1 MSAPAAPATAGEHAA
16 QDGLRMENGEV
27 SGVTSG
33 VTSGAQDGLRN
44 DDQDDDQSDDQ
55 DRAGRAQ
62 LQRLFSPRHIA
73 VFGGNAA
80 AEAIRQCRKLGFAGD
95 LWPVHPTRAS
105 VEGIACYPNVAALPQ
120 APDASFVA
128 VPREAT
134 VDIVGQLAARGAGGV
149 VCYASGFAE
158 VGGAGVALQQQ
169 LVHKAGDMAL
179 LGPNCYGMLNYLDG
193 VALWPDQHGGQRVER
208 GVALIT
214 QSGNIGLNLTMQ
226 RRALPLAYL
235 ITVGNKAGNS
245 VESLVDALL
254 ADPRVSVIG
263 MHIEGLDDVAAF
275 SRVALK
281 ALRQGVPLVALK
293 AGSSALGAQ
302 TAMSHTSSLAG
313 PDALYDALFARCGV
327 ARVRD
332 PAGLI
337 ETCKFL
343 HVHGALG
350 GKRIISASCSGGE
363 ASLVADLAQPRG
375 LDMPPIPGPAHAR
388 LHAVLGDKVT
398 VANPLDYHTYIWGD
412 LAAQTECF
420 TGLMDCNFD
429 AHLLVLDYP
438 RLDRCSADSWGTTVD
453 AFVAAAH
460 AGDALGSIASSD
472 AVDGLVNGL
481 VGGVSGGSVGGAGGS
496 ARSKAATVVAS
507 LPEDLPEDYAQ
518 ALMAQGIA
526 PMHGLPDCLDAI
538 AHAAQVG
545 AAARSLAVLKQIPP
559 VQALQAGSPR
569 TLDEATAKRTLA
581 AFGLPVPKGQVVAAA
596 QVADAA
602 DYLGYPVVL
611 KAVSAQLAHKTEA
624 GAVHLNLA
632 NASQVHA
639 ALDKMA
645 HLSDQFLVEQ
655 MATNVVAEVIVG
667 VQRDAQF
674 GLSLTVGAGGVLVEL
689 LQDARTLLLP
699 VQRHE
704 VQAALESLRV
714 WPLLRG
720 FRGKPAGHVAALVD
734 AVMVVADYAQS
745 HADRLLE
752 LDVNPVLV
760 MPYGVLA
767 VDALIRCID
776 PVVDPIAE
784 GAPHV

>member
-1 MSAPAAPATAGEHAA
+1 ME
-16 QDGLRMENGEV
+16 QDG
-27 SGVTSG
+27 
-33 VTSGAQDGLRN
+33 
-44 DDQDDDQSDDQ
+44 
-55 DRAGRAQ
+55 AGRAQ

-73 VFGGNAA
+73 VFGGASA
-80 AEAIRQCRKLGFAGD
+80 AEAVRQCRKLGFAGQI
-95 LWPVHPTRAS
+95 WPVHPTRRE
-105 VEGIACYPNVAALPQ
+105 VEGLACYPDVASLPQ

-128 VPREAT
+128 VPRHAT

-149 VCYASGFAE
+149 ICYASGFAE
-158 VGGAGVALQQQ
+158 VGGEGVALQQQ

-235 ITVGNKAGNS
+235 ITVGNKAGS
-245 VESLVDALL
+245 RMESLVDALL

-343 HVHGALG
+343 HVHGPLG
-350 GKRIISASCSGGE
+350 GTRIISASCSGGE

-375 LDMPPIPGPAHAR
+375 LDMPAIPSAAQAR

-420 TGLMDCNFD
+420 SGLMDCCFD

-438 RLDRCSADSWGTTVD
+438 RLDRCSAESWGTTVD
-453 AFVAAAH
+453 AFVAAAQ
-460 AGDALGSIASSD
+460 AGEKTGK
-472 AVDGLVNGL
+472 
-481 VGGVSGGSVGGAGGS
+481 
-496 ARSKAATVVAS
+496 KAATVVAS

-538 AHAAQVG
+538 AHAAQIG
-545 AAARSLAVLKQIPP
+545 AAAHAQAGLTPLLQ
-559 VQALQAGSPR
+559 VQALQAGAPS
-569 TLDEATAKRTLA
+569 TLDEAASKSALA
-581 AFGLPVPKGQVVAAA
+581 AFGLPVPQGQVVAAA
-596 QVADAA
+596 QVLQAADA
-602 DYLGYPVVL
+602 LGYPVVL
-611 KAVSAQLAHKTEA
+611 KAVSEHLAHKTEA

-632 NASQVHA
+632 NATQVQA

-645 HLSDQFLVEQ
+645 GLSDHFLVEQ
-655 MATNVVAEVIVG
+655 MASNVVAEVIVG

-704 VQAALESLRV
+704 VQAALEALKMAS
-714 WPLLRG
+714 LLRG
-720 FRGKPAGHVAALVD
+720 FRGRPAGDMAALVD
-734 AVMVVADYAQS
+734 AVMAVADYAQAN
-745 HADRLLE
+745 ADRLLE

-760 MPYGVLA
+760 MPQGVLA
-767 VDALIRCID
+767 VDALIRLQ
-776 PVVDPIAE
+776 
-784 GAPHV
+784 GNPHA